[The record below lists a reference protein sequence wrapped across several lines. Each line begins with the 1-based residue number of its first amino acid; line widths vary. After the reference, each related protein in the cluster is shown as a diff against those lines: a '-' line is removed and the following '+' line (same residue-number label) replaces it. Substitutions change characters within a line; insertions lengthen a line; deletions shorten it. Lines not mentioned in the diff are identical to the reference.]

1 MRNHLLTTVAAA
13 LLLAACTSSGPSAP
27 PSQASEATLAV
38 TGAPAATTVPT
49 PPAAVAPS
57 ASTSAAAFS
66 GQPYAITLPA
76 DWQAF
81 NLGDPGAK
89 AGLDAFVAA
98 NPNIAASV
106 KLFEGIPGV
115 RMAINPIVGN
125 VMLVITTP
133 SGGVPLDTLATNFTG
148 QFQAVPGVAGTPT
161 PEHMALPGGNAIHWA
176 LSIRA
181 NKAGGGTLS
190 VAESVYLFASPS
202 DAVILEFA
210 TLSGGVI
217 PDEQAIASSF
227 AFTR

>member
-1 MRNHLLTTVAAA
+1 MCKRLLTAGAVA
-13 LLLAACTSSGPSAP
+13 LLIAACTSSS
-27 PSQASEATLAV
+27 
-38 TGAPAATTVPT
+38 PAATPTQAPTLAAVTTPTVDTST
-49 PPAAVAPS
+49 PPVSPSPAAS
-57 ASTSAAAFS
+57 AGAFS
-66 GQPYAITLPA
+66 GQPYTITVPTG
-76 DWQAF
+76 WQAF
-81 NLGDPGAK
+81 NLGDASAK

-115 RMAINPIVGN
+115 RMAINPVVGN

-133 SGGVPLDTLATNFTG
+133 SRGLPLDTLATSFTT
-148 QFQAVPGVAGTPT
+148 QFQAVPGLNGTPT
-161 PEHMALPGGNAIHWA
+161 PEHVTVPGGNAIHWA
-176 LSIRA
+176 LSISA

-190 VAESVYLFASPS
+190 VAESVYLFASPI

-217 PDEQAIASSF
+217 PDEQAIAASF